1 MGWKVGFVRGDRRQ
15 IQTAVLGG
23 AASEVPL
30 VLPLEAIELDAF
42 RRQHEQDTFWC
53 GLLLGGC
60 GIQLTTKL
68 YVDRVCHFAHHPG
81 PDGMPHCG
89 RSARGV
95 ASADHLYVKSAA
107 AAWLRGCGVQADVD
121 FGRPIGSVLDIRFE
135 SRGLRVHL
143 DAAVAPVWDEDGR
156 EPVLGVSVPVDQ
168 DTLISR
174 WYIHRIRL
182 DSEGTSRRV
191 RIGTEAFARDVEWFG
206 LDECEMTE
214 RGLSTPAVERIVRS
228 RGTRPSS
235 TWGAG
240 KADRKVPDALA
251 RAQLLLRKLADA
263 RRVESVLLVTQV
275 SREIS
280 AMPDVPG
287 EMRSQ
292 LTAAVADAARWLAGQ
307 AEVRRDLFARLEGAV
322 AARNPEETG
331 QLLVRVNAAAGHDRT
346 ATENAV
352 VDSAAAYLAALAQ
365 QRQADAA
372 AVRAVQEDLQ
382 AQQAADQVRKML
394 AELQRNESNLSR
406 QTRRRLVNELV
417 HAATLAGDRVDA
429 AQQWKIDYWKTKA
442 DAGKPPVQTTR
453 STPVP
458 APRTPRPKQSVPLHE
473 QLSRGLWLSKPC
485 PACDAARGMKC
496 LNDDATRNK
505 GPWQIP
511 HDERLRLIISER
523 KSRASEK
530 QRAARPEGR
539 SRRSQTT
546 SQSPRVTDIVCPT
559 CGARPG
565 SRCTTPDGHPHYP
578 RVAQFRRRFSSH

>member
-1 MGWKVGFVRGDRRQ
+1 M
-15 IQTAVLGG
+15 
-23 AASEVPL
+23 
-30 VLPLEAIELDAF
+30 LPLEAIELDAF
-42 RRQHEQDTFWC
+42 RQRHEHDTFWC

-60 GIQLTTKL
+60 GVQLTTKL
-68 YVDRVCHFAHHPG
+68 YTDRVCHFAHHPG
-81 PDGMPHCG
+81 PDGLPHCG

-107 AAWLRGCGVQADVD
+107 AAWLRGGGVQADFD
-121 FGRPIGSVLDIRFE
+121 FGRPIGSVLDIRFQ

-174 WYIHRIRL
+174 WYVHRIRL

-191 RIGTEAFARDVEWFG
+191 HIGTEAFARDNEWFG

-235 TWGAG
+235 TWAVGGAG
-240 KADRKVPDALA
+240 RKVPDALA

-280 AMPDVPG
+280 AMTGVPG
-287 EMRSQ
+287 EIRSQ
-292 LTAAVADAARWLAGQ
+292 LKAAVADAARWLTGQ
-307 AEVRRDLFARLEGAV
+307 AEVRGDLFARLEGAV
-322 AARNPEETG
+322 ASRNPEETG

-346 ATENAV
+346 AAEDAV
-352 VDSAAAYLAALAQ
+352 ADAAAAYLTALAR
-365 QRQADAA
+365 QRQADAS
-372 AVRAVQEDLQ
+372 AVRAEQEVLR
-382 AQQAADQVRKML
+382 AQQAADRVRKL
-394 AELQRNESNLSR
+394 LGDLQRNEANLSR

-417 HAATLAGDRVDA
+417 HAAALAGDQVDA

-442 DAGKPPVQTTR
+442 DAGKPPVQTAR
-453 STPVP
+453 ATPVP
-458 APRTPRPKQSVPLHE
+458 TPRAPRPKQNVPLHE

-485 PACDAARGMKC
+485 PVCDAARGMKC
-496 LNDDATRNK
+496 LNDDAARN
-505 GPWQIP
+505 
-511 HDERLRLIISER
+511 
-523 KSRASEK
+523 
-530 QRAARPEGR
+530 
-539 SRRSQTT
+539 
-546 SQSPRVTDIVCPT
+546 
-559 CGARPG
+559 
-565 SRCTTPDGHPHYP
+565 
-578 RVAQFRRRFSSH
+578 